1 LSPHSQTED
10 RQMSMDPLWLFL
22 SLFPGGIGFVL
33 FTYGR
38 KQSRWPQIVA
48 GLLFMVY
55 PYFANTVALLLGG
68 GAALG
73 VMLWLALRLG
83 W

>member
-1 LSPHSQTED
+1 
-10 RQMSMDPLWLFL
+10 MSLDPLWLFL
-22 SLFPGGIGFVL
+22 SLIPGGIGFVL

-38 KQSRWPQIVA
+38 KRDRLPQLIA
-48 GLLFMVY
+48 GLVFMVY
-55 PYFANTVALLLGG
+55 PYFATTVAALIGV

-73 VMLWLALRLG
+73 GLLWVALRLG